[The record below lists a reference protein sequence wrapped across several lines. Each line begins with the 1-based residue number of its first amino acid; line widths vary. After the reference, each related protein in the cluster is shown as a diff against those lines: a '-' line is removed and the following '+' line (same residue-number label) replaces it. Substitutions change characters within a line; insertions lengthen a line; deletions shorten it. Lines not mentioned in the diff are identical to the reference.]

1 MVFVCSSNSL
11 VVLVFADS
19 RLSLSA
25 FASFWGNEMVG
36 FVFLMLHLVYD
47 RLIAL
52 SVTHLYRR
60 RHSSVPCFFAERK

>member
-1 MVFVCSSNSL
+1 M
-11 VVLVFADS
+11 FADS

-36 FVFLMLHLVYD
+36 FVSSIVHLVHD
-47 RLIAL
+47 LLIAL

-60 RHSSVPCFFAERK
+60 RRRRRHSSISCFFAERK